1 MVQRTIYPNLQK
13 CKDPGR
19 PLDRGGGM
27 HYKRGKTRVPKMKF
41 AKVTA
46 RLGGLGSEKW
56 AVHIEGKRR
65 AALGEPLIFLSI
77 GEPDAPP
84 PAAILE
90 EASRQMQSGR
100 LGYAEGRGEA
110 NVRRALARLYTRQ
123 TGRTIG
129 EDQFIYLPGTQT
141 ALYAAMMTVVDEGD
155 EVLMADPYYATYE
168 GVIAA
173 AGGVTVPVRV
183 DPDHGFHLKAA
194 DLEKAITPRSRV
206 LLMNTPSNPT
216 GAVFTRAEIERI
228 GKLCEAHDLWIIS
241 DEVYAT
247 MTYGN
252 TVFSSPFDI
261 PELEKRTVVV
271 SSISKSHAIPGFRAG
286 WIAASPAFCDRCI
299 PVTETMLFGSQPFLE
314 DALAFA
320 LDTHFPELDAMK
332 HAYEQRARALVKA
345 LHGSAKVSA
354 RMPEGGMFVMV
365 DVRKTGLSG
374 DAFARRLLEEER
386 VVTMPGESFGAGGAG
401 HLRAALTVGVEDI
414 TEAAKRIVRLA
425 ERI

>member
-1 MVQRTIYPNLQK
+1 
-13 CKDPGR
+13 
-19 PLDRGGGM
+19 
-27 HYKRGKTRVPKMKF
+27 MKF
-41 AKVTA
+41 AKVTG

-65 AALGEPLIFLSI
+65 AGLGEALIFLSI

-84 PAAILE
+84 PAAILD
-90 EASRQMQSGR
+90 EANRQMRSGR
-100 LGYAEGRGEA
+100 LRYADGRGEA
-110 NVRRALARLYTRQ
+110 NVRRSLARLYARQ
-123 TGRTIG
+123 TGRSIG

-173 AGGVTVPVRV
+173 AGGVVTPIRV
-183 DPDHGFHLKAA
+183 DPDQGFHLKAE
-194 DLEKAITPRSRV
+194 DVEKAITPRSRV
-206 LLMNTPSNPT
+206 LLLNTPSNPT
-216 GAVFTRAEIERI
+216 GAVFTRSEIEKI
-228 GKLCEAHDLWIIS
+228 GRVAEKHDLWIIS

-247 MTYGN
+247 LTYGN
-252 TVFSSPFDI
+252 NVFASPFDI
-261 PELEKRTVVV
+261 PELEKRTIVA
-271 SSISKSHAIPGFRAG
+271 SSISKSHALPGFRCG
-286 WIAASPAFCDRCI
+286 WIAASAEFCNMAL
-299 PVTETMLFGSQPFLE
+299 PVTETMLFGSQQFLE

-332 HAYEQRARALVKA
+332 AAYETRARALVRA
-345 LHGSAKVSA
+345 FEGSKKVSA

-374 DAFARRLLEEER
+374 EAFAWRLLAEEN
-386 VVTMPGESFGAGGAG
+386 VVTMPGESFGAGGSG
-401 HLRAALTVGVEDI
+401 HLRVALTVDEAQI
-414 TEAAKRIVRLA
+414 AEAARRIARLA

>member
-1 MVQRTIYPNLQK
+1 
-13 CKDPGR
+13 
-19 PLDRGGGM
+19 
-27 HYKRGKTRVPKMKF
+27 MKF

-56 AVHIEGKRR
+56 AVHIEGRRR

-90 EASRQMQSGR
+90 EASRQMHAGR
-100 LGYAEGRGEA
+100 LGYADGRGEE
-110 NVRRALARLYTRQ
+110 NVRRALARLYTRR
-123 TGRTIG
+123 TGRAVDETH
-129 EDQFIYLPGTQT
+129 FIYLPGTQT
-141 ALYAAMMTVVDEGD
+141 ALYAAMMSVVDEGD

-168 GVIAA
+168 GIIAA
-173 AGGVTVPVRV
+173 AGGVSAPIRV
-183 DPDHGFHLKAA
+183 DPDQGFHLKAA
-194 DLEKAITPRSRV
+194 DLENAITPRSRV

-216 GAVFTRAEIERI
+216 GAVFTRAEIEKI
-228 GKLCEAHDLWIIS
+228 GRVCEKHDLWIIS

-261 PELEKRTVVV
+261 PELAKRTVVV
-271 SSISKSHAIPGFRAG
+271 SSISKSHALPGFRAG
-286 WIAASPAFCDRCI
+286 WIAASPEFCNRCL
-299 PVTETMLFGSQPFLE
+299 PVTETMLFGSQPFIE
-314 DALAFA
+314 DAAAFA
-320 LDTHFPELDAMK
+320 LDNHFPELDAMK
-332 HAYEQRARALVKA
+332 RAYEQRARALVKSLEA
-345 LHGSAKVSA
+345 SKRVAA

-374 DAFARRLLEEER
+374 DDFARRLLAEEN
-386 VVTMPGESFGAGGAG
+386 VVTMPGESFGLGGSG
-401 HLRAALTVGVEDI
+401 HLRVALTVSADDI